1 MTPCPGADGRLTT
14 LERVSELSETTPQPA
29 RPPRTADPEP
39 PQDEVIRPLPPAPR
53 PVPGQPYAQA
63 PVPAAGHPPR
73 SATPPPQP
81 VAPAP
86 QRIPAEPGQP
96 ALGPQYAQPEPG
108 PQFAEPAPGP
118 HFADPQAAPG
128 PHAQAAPGPQFADPQ
143 AAPGPHASPAPG
155 PQFFERQPVP
165 GPPFADVQVPQALPG
180 RPHVPTG
187 PGPQHVQPQA
197 PTPEPFGPQQ
207 PHGVGGAQPGG
218 PAQGPQPAPGPGP
231 AQAPHAPTETPRTLQ
246 YRFDGPEDAPVL
258 VIGPSLGTTWH
269 MWDRQ
274 IPELTQHWRV
284 FRYDLPGHGG
294 APAHAAPSVAELA
307 DRLIATLDGLG
318 VQRFG
323 YAGCSIG
330 GAVGADL
337 ALRHPHRVA
346 SLALVASSPR
356 FGTADEF
363 RQRGVIVRTNGL
375 EPMARTAPERWFTPG
390 FAAAQP
396 AIVEWAVQMVRT
408 TDPGCYIAACE
419 ALAAFDIRDHLGR
432 IGVPTLVLVGAEDQV
447 TGPAEA
453 RTLVAGIPDARLALV
468 PGASHLAPVEQPA
481 AVCDLLLTHFSTAW
495 QDAPAAPPVPPL
507 VPGPATP
514 ATSFAPIAEI
524 APASGLPEAAGPQRE
539 SGHERGT
546 KVRREVLGD
555 AHVDAVNASTDVF
568 TEDFQE
574 LVTRYAW
581 GEVWSREGLDRR
593 TRSCITLTALVAS
606 GHLEGLAAHVRAALR
621 NGLTPAEIKEVLLQS
636 AVYCGIPAAGAAFTI
651 AQSVI
656 QEETTPPA

>member
-1 MTPCPGADGRLTT
+1 MPLSAAAAPEPFPDPVSSFPPPGGHGTPGFPQAPATAQPDPTPFAPPASSAPEGPFVPQPPQGPF
-14 LERVSELSETTPQPA
+14 TPQA
-29 RPPRTADPEP
+29 
-39 PQDEVIRPLPPAPR
+39 PLGSQAT
-53 PVPGQPYAQA
+53 PVPQA
-63 PVPAAGHPPR
+63 ASAAPGSQATPVPQAA
-73 SATPPPQP
+73 SA
-81 VAPAP
+81 A
-86 QRIPAEPGQP
+86 
-96 ALGPQYAQPEPG
+96 PG
-108 PQFAEPAPGP
+108 PQATPVPQAASAAPGP
-118 HFADPQAAPG
+118 QATPVPQVASAAPG
-128 PHAQAAPGPQFADPQ
+128 PHAATPGAGPQVP
-143 AAPGPHASPAPG
+143 PAP
-155 PQFFERQPVP
+155 Q
-165 GPPFADVQVPQALPG
+165 
-180 RPHVPTG
+180 
-187 PGPQHVQPQA
+187 
-197 PTPEPFGPQQ
+197 
-207 PHGVGGAQPGG
+207 GA
-218 PAQGPQPAPGPGP
+218 
-231 AQAPHAPTETPRTLQ
+231 HAPTGSPRTLQ

-274 IPELTQHWRV
+274 IPELSQHWRV

-294 APAHAAPSVAELA
+294 APAHAAASVAELG
-307 DRLIATLDGLG
+307 DRLLATLDGLG

-419 ALAAFDIRDHLGR
+419 ALAAFDIRGALGR

-481 AVCDLLLTHFSTAW
+481 AVSDLLLMHFSTAW
-495 QDAPAAPPVPPL
+495 QQDTSAAIPVLPHVTAPAAPSVPFVPV
-507 VPGPATP
+507 
-514 ATSFAPIAEI
+514 AEI
-524 APASGLPEAAGPQRE
+524 APAGAAPDAVAPTPDDRHAQ
-539 SGHERGT
+539 GT

-555 AHVDAVNASTDVF
+555 AHVDAVNASADAF

-581 GEVWSREGLDRR
+581 GEVWSRDGLDRR
-593 TRSCITLTALVAS
+593 TRSVITLTALVAS
-606 GHLEGLAAHVRAALR
+606 GHLEGLAAHTRAALR

-636 AVYCGIPAAGAAFTI
+636 AVYCGIPAAGAAFAV
-651 AQSVI
+651 AQKVI